1 MKITYPL
8 VLLSPLNEMGHK
20 SGSVSCPCECKLEA
34 LKTAKEAP
42 QVCLSGKASDSADI
56 S

>member
-8 VLLSPLNEMGHK
+8 VLLSSLNEMGHK

-34 LKTAKEAP
+34 NTAKEAP
-42 QVCLSGKASDSADI
+42 HVCLSSNASDSADI